1 MSANDKQIGGTHYA
15 EGGDIQHWDW
25 VIINGMGYLEGVASK
40 YVARYRKKNGRQ
52 DLEKAL
58 HYVQKLQEA
67 FAAGHVSPRG
77 QFADKKLTT
86 RQFAERNGLNAA
98 EEVTCKLLATWR
110 GRSDLVQIELLV
122 KNLIA
127 KLG

>member
-40 YVARYRKKNGRQ
+40 YVARYRKKNGKQ

-67 FAAGHVSPRG
+67 FAAGYVSPRSR
-77 QFADKKLTT
+77 FADKALITH
-86 RQFAERNGLNAA
+86 QFAERNGLNAA
-98 EEVTCKLLATWR
+98 EEVICKLLATWTD
-110 GRSDLVQIELLV
+110 RSNLVQIELLV